1 MTLRCFQGRIIWN
14 IMTESIWQV
23 NAMLFYRLLCPVAL
37 RTIWRTSLGF
47 ICFHTTTRSSRLYTI
62 QTLIWSMFALALRA
76 IFIFDRIVKHIT
88 SIIHKHVCALNKLHT
103 LLWPLSS
110 LVDYVMVTFFLGIV
124 CYGHFLPWHT
134 LLWPLSSWQDYVMA
148 TFFLGKLCY
157 GHFPPWH
164 TLLWPLSSLAYSAMA
179 TFFLGRRCY
188 DHFLPWHTLLWPL
201 SSLADFAMT
210 TFFLG
215 ILCYGHFLPWQ
226 TLL

>member
-37 RTIWRTSLGF
+37 RTIWRSSLGF

-62 QTLIWSMFALALRA
+62 QTLKWSMFALALRA

-88 SIIHKHVCALNKLHT
+88 SIIHKHVCALNKLHMG
-103 LLWPLSS
+103 
-110 LVDYVMVTFFLGIV
+110 V
-124 CYGHFLPWHT
+124 FLP
-134 LLWPLSSWQDYVMA
+134 
-148 TFFLGKLCY
+148 
-157 GHFPPWH
+157 
-164 TLLWPLSSLAYSAMA
+164 YSAMA
-179 TFFLGRRCY
+179 TFFLGRLCY
-188 DHFLPWHTLLWPL
+188 GHFLPWYTLLWSL